1 MAIEETDVANI
12 AELVTKILDART
24 TLPDHTPLWFRG
36 ISCPSYTLL
45 PSLLRDGKDVDAV
58 LEREKRLLTRFRQRS
73 IAYWPSGYPQNEWEH
88 MFAMQHF
95 GLPTRLLDWT
105 ENVFVAAYF
114 SLSAS
119 HRHKGGDPCFPI
131 IWMMAPVH
139 WNRKMP
145 GLSEYGE
152 SIQVLTTADDEL
164 ESYQPTTNR
173 KRAKSPVAIFG
184 THNSQR
190 IVAQR
195 GTFVVW
201 GADTRSMEAVA
212 KDIEVTMLWKFRI
225 MGDRS
230 QLFADLH
237 TLGFGETMV
246 FPELPAL
253 ATELC
258 RTEPWK

>member
-1 MAIEETDVANI
+1 MPINPIEAVGI
-12 AELVTKILDART
+12 ADLITKVLEVRAG
-24 TLPDHTPLWFRG
+24 LPAHTVLWFRG
-36 ISCPSYTLL
+36 LECATYSLL
-45 PSLLRDGKDVDAV
+45 PGLMRAGKDVNEV
-58 LEREKRLLTRFRQRS
+58 FEREKRLLTRFRQRS
-73 IAYWPSGYPQNEWEH
+73 IAYWPAGYPQNEWEH

-95 GLPTRLLDWT
+95 GMPTRLLDWS
-105 ENVFVAAYF
+105 ENVFVATYF
-114 SLSAS
+114 ALSGNP
-119 HRHKGGDPCFPI
+119 RHEHDGACQAV
-131 IWMMAPVH
+131 IWAIAPVL
-139 WNRKMP
+139 WNRAMP

-152 SIQVLTTADDEL
+152 SIQVMTTADDEL
-164 ESYQPTTNR
+164 ESYRPTTIK

-201 GADTRSMEAVA
+201 GADTRPMEDVA
-212 KDIEVTMLWKFRI
+212 AGIAEANLWKFI
-225 MGDRS
+225 LTGNKD
-230 QLFADLH
+230 QLFTDLQ

-253 ATELC
+253 ATELN